1 MKIDRDLDA
10 LEIADS
16 LCSQVTEYRELG
28 STGINVSVVGFGAS
42 PLGNVF
48 RATDPKE
55 GQRAVH
61 FAIER
66 GVNFFD
72 VSPYYGVTLAEQRL
86 GEALAGRRDKVVLA
100 TKCGRY
106 GVDDFNYSARHIA
119 ARFEESLQR
128 LKTDYVDVLQVHD
141 VEFGDIQQIID
152 ETIPELRRLQEQGKI
167 RAVGITGYPLKA
179 LKRIAI
185 AVPVDTIL
193 TYCRYN
199 LMITDMDQV
208 LTPVAEELGIGL
220 INASA
225 LNMGVLTEQGASSW
239 HPAPRELKE
248 AGQRAVRLCRNR
260 GVNLPEVAL
269 RFALDHTDVSSTLV
283 GMSTTRHV
291 QECLKVLAAKTDQ
304 GLLEELHELFN
315 PVFNYVWPS
324 GRPENHD

>member
-1 MKIDRDLDA
+1 MGSLDA
-10 LEIADS
+10 
-16 LCSQVTEYRELG
+16 QVMEYRELG
-28 STGINVSVVGFGAS
+28 NTGIKVSVVGFGAA

-48 RATDPKE
+48 GATDPKE

-61 FAIER
+61 LAIEH
-66 GVNFFD
+66 GVNLFD
-72 VSPYYGVTLAEQRL
+72 VSPYYGITLAEERL

-106 GVDDFNYSARHIA
+106 GVEEFDYSARHIA
-119 ARFEESLQR
+119 AKFEESLQR

-141 VEFGDIQQIID
+141 VEFGDIQQIIN

-167 RAVGITGYPLKA
+167 RAVGITGYPLNA
-179 LKRIAI
+179 LKRIATTV
-185 AVPVDTIL
+185 AVDSVL

-208 LTPVAEELGIGL
+208 LTPVTQELGIGL

-225 LNMGVLTEQGASSW
+225 LNMGVLTEQGPSSW
-239 HPAPRELKE
+239 HPGTKELKE
-248 AGQRAVRLCRNR
+248 AGRRAVRLCRDR

-269 RFALDHTDVSSTLV
+269 RFALDHTGVSSTLV
-283 GMSTTRHV
+283 GMSNTRHV
-291 QECLKVLAAKTDQ
+291 QECLKALAARTDRD
-304 GLLEELHELFN
+304 LLEELHELFK

-324 GRPENHD
+324 GRPENND

>member
-1 MKIDRDLDA
+1 MG
-10 LEIADS
+10 S
-16 LCSQVTEYRELG
+16 LGAQVMEYRELG
-28 STGINVSVVGFGAS
+28 NTGINVSVVGFGAA

-61 FAIER
+61 LAIEH
-66 GVNFFD
+66 GVNLFD
-72 VSPYYGVTLAEQRL
+72 VSPYYGITLAEQRL

-106 GVDDFNYSARHIA
+106 GDDEFNYSAKHIA

-128 LKTDYVDVLQVHD
+128 LKTDYVDILQVHD

-179 LKRIAI
+179 LKRIAA

-208 LTPVAEELGIGL
+208 LTPVAQELGIGL

-225 LNMGVLTEQGASSW
+225 LNMGVLTEQGASS
-239 HPAPRELKE
+239 
-248 AGQRAVRLCRNR
+248 
-260 GVNLPEVAL
+260 
-269 RFALDHTDVSSTLV
+269 
-283 GMSTTRHV
+283 
-291 QECLKVLAAKTDQ
+291 
-304 GLLEELHELFN
+304 
-315 PVFNYVWPS
+315 
-324 GRPENHD
+324 